1 MTSEYMEKLNSIL
14 NDYKTKASA
23 LLEEYSKLTSIDSE
37 LGKEEISRIKEIKPE
52 LKDIKGVK
60 ADVCLETKR
69 RTNYYHIHLHTS
81 IEHAITPL
89 IISVSNYAS
98 PLGVLNGAIVRS
110 GSLGILILPN
120 VCS

>member
-1 MTSEYMEKLNSIL
+1 MVQNLKV
-14 NDYKTKASA
+14 
-23 LLEEYSKLTSIDSE
+23 SKE
-37 LGKEEISRIKEIKPE
+37 LRQMCACKRNEG
-52 LKDIKGVK
+52 
-60 ADVCLETKR
+60 R
-69 RTNYYHIHLHTS
+69 RTNYCHIHLHTS

>member
-1 MTSEYMEKLNSIL
+1 MVQNLKV
-14 NDYKTKASA
+14 
-23 LLEEYSKLTSIDSE
+23 SKE
-37 LGKEEISRIKEIKPE
+37 LRQMC
-52 LKDIKGVK
+52 
-60 ADVCLETKR
+60 AWKR
-69 RTNYYHIHLHTS
+69 NEGLITVTFTS

>member
-1 MTSEYMEKLNSIL
+1 MVQNLKV
-14 NDYKTKASA
+14 
-23 LLEEYSKLTSIDSE
+23 SKE
-37 LGKEEISRIKEIKPE
+37 LRQMC
-52 LKDIKGVK
+52 
-60 ADVCLETKR
+60 AWKR
-69 RTNYYHIHLHTS
+69 RTNYCHMHLHTS

-110 GSLGILILPN
+110 GSLGILILPK

>member
-1 MTSEYMEKLNSIL
+1 MVQNLKV
-14 NDYKTKASA
+14 
-23 LLEEYSKLTSIDSE
+23 SKE
-37 LGKEEISRIKEIKPE
+37 LRQMC
-52 LKDIKGVK
+52 
-60 ADVCLETKR
+60 AWKR
-69 RTNYYHIHLHTS
+69 RTNYCHIHLQTS

>member
-1 MTSEYMEKLNSIL
+1 MIY
-14 NDYKTKASA
+14 
-23 LLEEYSKLTSIDSE
+23 LLTVS
-37 LGKEEISRIKEIKPE
+37 KEEVGLKKTE
-52 LKDIKGVK
+52 LSKVQNLKGIKGVK

-69 RTNYYHIHLHTS
+69 RTNYYHIHLHTF